1 MVMTAYFSDDIAAQT
16 RGKRGFFWPRPLF
29 DLDELR
35 RDMAC
40 AIAQQY
46 VKKEVFDEHTKQYGS
61 VAEGHWG

>member
-1 MVMTAYFSDDIAAQT
+1 VSLVQYILDNLNIHLSFGKFYTKAGYF
-16 RGKRGFFWPRPLF
+16 
-29 DLDELR
+29 LDELR
-35 RDMAC
+35 QDMAC